1 MKRYRKY
8 MRFCERYNLVI
19 RGKRNPKLSEPFPYI
34 DYMNEFFFQTSA
46 VFHNVIN
53 EDTNWGHF
61 MICEGLPIAYYAY
74 WLLIN
79 LYTTILFQPHLIH
92 RSRKQAKG
100 RWFDKLFAPIF
111 EDPLT
116 LKLTNGFQLS
126 QGTIVIVQLK
136 NI

>member
-1 MKRYRKY
+1 

-92 RSRKQAKG
+92 RSRK
-100 RWFDKLFAPIF
+100 
-111 EDPLT
+111 
-116 LKLTNGFQLS
+116 
-126 QGTIVIVQLK
+126 
-136 NI
+136 